1 MFREADKPQKGNW
14 VSWKPPGESVLRWRD
29 MLQTG

>member
-1 MFREADKPQKGNW
+1 MLRKADKQGN
-14 VSWKPPGESVLRWRD
+14 VMSWKPHGESVLRWRD